1 MSIVE
6 EGVDFLIENGVSDL
20 EKFNTDDITLSVNS
34 QGELSRSLGQE
45 QMVSFSNIYCQT
57 DSLYM
62 FLFSVFN
69 NLA

>member
-57 DSLYM
+57 DSFYM